1 MDVLVCAGHK
11 EEKPEDFSDL
21 YSLAKIG
28 SKALETVNGVS
39 YLIGSIPDLLY
50 IASGALI
57 LVVVSFYIQ
66 WILDFIDKC
75 LPFFHNFCF
84 IIWDGV

>member
-1 MDVLVCAGHK
+1 MLACAGHK
-11 EEKPEDFSDL
+11 QEKPEDFSDL

-50 IASGALI
+50 IASGALM
-57 LVVVSFYIQ
+57 LMVVSIHIQSILLKHFYFYF
-66 WILDFIDKC
+66 LN
-75 LPFFHNFCF
+75 FFLQLLLYYL
-84 IIWDGV
+84 

>member
-1 MDVLVCAGHK
+1 MSSCSAKFFLRFLTDVLVCAGHK

-50 IASGALI
+50 IASGALMLMVASI
-57 LVVVSFYIQ
+57 HIQ
-66 WILDFIDKC
+66 WILDFY
-75 LPFFHNFCF
+75 
-84 IIWDGV
+84 

>member
-1 MDVLVCAGHK
+1 MSPLLNIGCAGMCAGHK

-28 SKALETVNGVS
+28 SKALETVNGAS

-50 IASGALI
+50 IASGAS
-57 LVVVSFYIQ
+57 VYISC
-66 WILDFIDKC
+66 I
-75 LPFFHNFCF
+75 
-84 IIWDGV
+84 